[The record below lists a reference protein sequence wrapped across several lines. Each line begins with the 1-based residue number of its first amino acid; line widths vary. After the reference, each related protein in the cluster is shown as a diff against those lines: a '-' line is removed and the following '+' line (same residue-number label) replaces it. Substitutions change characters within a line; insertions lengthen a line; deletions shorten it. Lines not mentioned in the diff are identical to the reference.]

1 MTTTERLQTF
11 SMPDVGEGL
20 TEAEVL
26 EWRVA
31 VGDTLTVNQVIA
43 EIETAKAAVEL
54 PSPFAGRVQA
64 LLVAVGV
71 TVLVGTPI
79 IMVDTQPGA
88 GDLPPSQ
95 QPSTA
100 QPSTAESAGQN
111 GITATDDGGG
121 AKIGEVTSDG
131 RIATL
136 VGYVS
141 AGASGTRR
149 ARRGAA
155 SPAVTTPPSSPQAA
169 PRPMRASPPAPAP
182 TTAPAAIPSAV
193 ESAAPRAAAPLATP
207 PVRKLAKELGIDLT
221 AVTATR
227 PDGVISRSDVENASA
242 AGHPAAHVAHSGA
255 PAAAYDPATR
265 ELRVAV
271 KGVRK
276 ATAAAMVASA
286 FSAPHVTEFLAVD
299 VTPMMEL
306 RDRLRRRPEFADTRL
321 SPLAFAARA
330 VCLALRRT
338 PELNAVFDEAAGEIV
353 IKQYVHL
360 GIAAA
365 TPRGLLVPVIRDAD
379 GLDLAG
385 VAHALTQLAATARE
399 GRTSLA
405 EMTGGTFSI
414 TNVGVFGVDTG
425 TPIINPGESAILALG
440 SIKDAPWVVD
450 GELAVR
456 KVCQLALSFDHRV
469 VDGQQG
475 SQFLSDVG
483 ALLAD
488 PGLALAF

>member
-11 SMPDVGEGL
+11 AMPDVGEGL

-64 LLVAVGV
+64 LLVEPGV
-71 TVLVGTPI
+71 TVRVGTPI
-79 IMVDTQPGA
+79 ITVDTQPGA
-88 GDLPPSQ
+88 GALP
-95 QPSTA
+95 A
-100 QPSTAESAGQN
+100 AEQSASAGASTPAN
-111 GITATDDGGG
+111 GTAGADGGAG
-121 AKIGEVTSDG
+121 AKIGEVSADG

-141 AGASGTRR
+141 ADASSVRR
-149 ARRGAA
+149 PRRGAA
-155 SPAVTTPPSSPQAA
+155 GAPVSAPEVAA
-169 PRPMRASPPAPAP
+169 TRQVR
-182 TTAPAAIPSAV
+182 
-193 ESAAPRAAAPLATP
+193 APLATP
-207 PVRKLAKELGIDLT
+207 PVRKLAKELGIDLA

-227 PDGVISRSDVENASA
+227 ADGVISRVDVENASA
-242 AGHPAAHVAHSGA
+242 ADHLGDHAAPPGGPSAQ
-255 PAAAYDPATR
+255 YDPRAR
-265 ELRVAV
+265 ELRVPI

-286 FSAPHVTEFLAVD
+286 FTAPHVTEFLTID

-306 RDRLRRRPEFADTRL
+306 RDRMRRRPEFADVKLT
-321 SPLAFAARA
+321 PLAFVARA
-330 VCLALRRT
+330 VCLAVRRT
-338 PELNAVFDEAAGEIV
+338 PELNAVFDEPAGEIV
-353 IKQYVHL
+353 IKQYVHI

-365 TPRGLLVPVIRDAD
+365 TPRGLVVPVIRDAD
-379 GLDLAG
+379 ALDLAG
-385 VAHALTQLAATARE
+385 VAHALTELAATARA

-405 EMTGGTFSI
+405 AMTGGTFSI

-440 SIKDAPWVVD
+440 SIKDAPWVLD